1 MPKIFEYLGI
11 LIFFYS
17 NEHEPIHV
25 HAKKGEFESK
35 AEFYILDGKVSEI
48 KVTNIKGARPLTGKN
63 LKDFEVFL
71 AEYADKIVDKWINYF
86 VYHKDVEFERIT
98 KRLR

>member
-35 AEFYILDGKVSEI
+35 AEFYIINGLISEI
-48 KVTNIKGARPLTGKN
+48 RIRKIKGAKPLKGKD
-63 LKDFEVFL
+63 LKDFEIFL
-71 AEYADKIVDKWINYF
+71 KEFGDKIVDKWIDYF
-86 VYHKDVEFERIT
+86 VYHKDVGFEKIT
-98 KRLR
+98 KRIS

>member
-35 AEFYILDGKVSEI
+35 AEFYIINGAITEI
-48 KVTNIKGARPLTGKN
+48 KIRNIPGAKPLKGKI
-63 LKDFEVFL
+63 LKDFEIFL
-71 AEYADKIVDKWINYF
+71 EKYADKIVEKWISYF
-86 VYHKDVEFERIT
+86 VYHKDVDFEIIT
-98 KRLR
+98 KRLK

>member
-11 LIFFYS
+11 IIFFYS

-25 HAKKGEFESK
+25 HATHDSFESK
-35 AEFYILDGKVSEI
+35 AEFYIVGGEISEI
-48 KVTNIKGARPLTGKN
+48 RIKLVKDRKPLKGAK
-63 LKDFEVFL
+63 LKDFEKFL
-71 AEYADKIVDKWINYF
+71 EVYADKIVQKWVDYF

-98 KRLR
+98 KKLK

>member
-25 HAKKGEFESK
+25 HGKFEKFESK
-35 AEFYILDGKVSEI
+35 AEFYIVNGKVSEI
-48 KVTNIKGARPLTGKN
+48 KIKNVKGRRPLIGNK
-63 LKDFEVFL
+63 LRDFEDFL
-71 AEYADKIVDKWINYF
+71 ENYSEEIVQKWIDYF
-86 VYHKDVEFERIT
+86 VLHKDIKFERINT
-98 KRLR
+98 KIK

>member
-35 AEFYILDGKVSEI
+35 AEFYIANGMISEI
-48 KVTNIKGARPLTGKN
+48 KIIKISGARPLKGKD
-63 LKDFEVFL
+63 LKDFEIFL
-71 AEYADKIVDKWINYF
+71 EKYADKIVEKWITYF